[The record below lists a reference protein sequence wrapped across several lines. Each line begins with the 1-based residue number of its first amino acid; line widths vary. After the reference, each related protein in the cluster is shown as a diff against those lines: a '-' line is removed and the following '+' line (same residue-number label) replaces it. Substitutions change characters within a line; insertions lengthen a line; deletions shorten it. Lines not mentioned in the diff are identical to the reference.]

1 MSGVSEIEYSQATGQ
16 SWADFG
22 PISEPIYWRDIRQVT
37 PFIRMSII
45 GQGII
50 GLYQACKDSIFS
62 LSSGKRYCNKDI
74 FEQNFINVFL
84 KSTDDVSSRKTKIG
98 QNLPSWPN
106 EQLN

>member
-37 PFIRMSII
+37 QFIGMPII

-50 GLYQACKDSIFS
+50 GQYQACKVSIFS
-62 LSSGKRYCNKDI
+62 LSSVKRNCNQDI
-74 FEQNFINVFL
+74 FERNFINVFL
-84 KSTDDVSSRKTKIG
+84 KSTDDVSSRKTKVG
-98 QNLPSWPN
+98 QNLQSWPY